1 MDYSR
6 SRAPT
11 AYAEGVHQQP
21 AQCPDS
27 PRSTTGDTVGCLQ
40 APSPPTPSRLFFSLP
55 EEGLWFSTSLLLILK
70 FRLLACLPRV
80 HDITCNLGCW
90 QVNLGLATYS
100 VLVWQA
106 HGKVGLHS
114 ILLKLC
120 RILHIHCSLQQ
131 NRDPLTSRSMLVVIK
146 LFYIVIFVDIV
157 CDGVS
162 TSCLWSHLV

>member
-1 MDYSR
+1 MCGGGVRQPHADFGERHNHQATADAKVNAVDYSR

-27 PRSTTGDTVGCLQ
+27 PRSTTGDTVGCLQQ

-106 HGKVGLHS
+106 HGKVKH
-114 ILLKLC
+114 
-120 RILHIHCSLQQ
+120 HH
-131 NRDPLTSRSMLVVIK
+131 VV
-146 LFYIVIFVDIV
+146 
-157 CDGVS
+157 
-162 TSCLWSHLV
+162 